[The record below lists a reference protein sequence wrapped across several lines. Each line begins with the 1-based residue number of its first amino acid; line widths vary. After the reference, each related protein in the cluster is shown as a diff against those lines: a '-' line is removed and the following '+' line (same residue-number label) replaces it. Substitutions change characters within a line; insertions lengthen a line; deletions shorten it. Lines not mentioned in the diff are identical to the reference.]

1 MCNLDYLAKL
11 NKTKND
17 YYKRLGHHP
26 KKSYIITITNL
37 YTTIIFCLFTLTEVR
52 GQNNPFGNP
61 LIPDMI
67 ADASI
72 QEINGT
78 FYCYA
83 TTDGYGKGLE
93 TSGPPVVWKS
103 KDFVHWSF
111 EGTYFP
117 SAFAEKY
124 WAPSKA
130 IPANGKY
137 YIYPTINGYMY
148 PAVADHPE
156 GPFKLARGK
165 DEFYKPYTS
174 STLLQCKDP
183 GGIDAEVFID
193 DDGQAYVFWGRRHV
207 ARLAKDMIT
216 VDSIVQVIETPRKE
230 YSEGP
235 IFFKRKGIYYYLYT
249 IGGDEKYQYAYVMSK
264 ISPMG
269 PFEFPKQDIIST
281 TDYEKGIF
289 GPGHGCVFK
298 LEGKDEYYFA
308 YLEFGRR
315 STNRQTYVNK
325 LEFNEDG
332 TIRPIKLSMDG
343 VGALQKIKQQ
353 KKLTIDTIYAS
364 SIASPLKIEPM
375 KDKLFKRTEYFSPY
389 FASDGSNG
397 SRWMADA
404 QDKECWIVADLG
416 KIRKIRKSEV
426 YFVRPTAGH
435 IYTLEGSID
444 GEKWKKCGGS
454 IDLTPRSPQTD
465 SIHEKYRYLRI
476 KIQEGVTGIWE
487 WNIY

>member
-1 MCNLDYLAKL
+1 MKNRKL
-11 NKTKND
+11 FISIVV
-17 YYKRLGHHP
+17 GVFV
-26 KKSYIITITNL
+26 SGIMQ
-37 YTTIIFCLFTLTEVR
+37 

-72 QEINGT
+72 QEIDGT

-83 TTDGYGKGLE
+83 TTDGYGRGLE

-117 SAFAEKY
+117 SAAKEKY
-124 WAPSKA
+124 WAPSKV
-130 IPANGKY
+130 IQANGKY

-148 PAVADHPE
+148 PAVAEHPE

-165 DEFYKPYTS
+165 DKFYLPYTP
-174 STLLQCKDP
+174 STLLQGKNP
-183 GGIDAEVFID
+183 EGIDAEIFID
-193 DDGQAYVFWGRRHV
+193 DDKQAYVFWNKRHV
-207 ARLAKDMIT
+207 AKLADDMLT
-216 VDSIVQVIETPRKE
+216 VDSAVQVIETPQKV

-235 IFFKRKGIYYYLYT
+235 IFFKRKGVYYYLYT
-249 IGGDEKYQYAYVMSK
+249 IGGDEKYQYAYGMSRV
-264 ISPMG
+264 SPMG
-269 PFEFPKQDIIST
+269 PFEFPELNIIST

-298 LEGKDEYYFA
+298 LEGTEDYYFA

-332 TIRPIKLSMDG
+332 TIRPVKLTMEG
-343 VGALQKIKQQ
+343 VGALRKVKQE
-353 KKLTIDTIYAS
+353 KKLAVDTVYAS
-364 SIASPLKIEPM
+364 SMASPLKIEPM
-375 KDKLFKRTEYFSPY
+375 KDKLFKRTEYFVPS
-389 FASDGSNG
+389 FVSDGANG
-397 SRWMADA
+397 SRWMADTH
-404 QDKECWIVADLG
+404 DKECWIVADLG
-416 KIRKIRKSEV
+416 AVRKIRKSEV

-444 GEKWKKCGGS
+444 GEEWQKCGGS
-454 IDLTPRSPQTD
+454 TDLTPRAPQKD
-465 SIHEKYRYLRI
+465 SIHKKYRYLRI
-476 KIQEGVTGIWE
+476 KIQKGVAGIWE

>member
-1 MCNLDYLAKL
+1 MKNKKL
-11 NKTKND
+11 FINIVMG
-17 YYKRLGHHP
+17 LLISGV
-26 KKSYIITITNL
+26 L
-37 YTTIIFCLFTLTEVR
+37 YA
-52 GQNNPFGNP
+52 QNNPFGNP

-72 QEINGT
+72 QEIDGT

-83 TTDGYGKGLE
+83 TTDGYGRGLE

-117 SAFAEKY
+117 SAATEKF
-124 WAPSKA
+124 WAPSKVVQ
-130 IPANGKY
+130 ANGKY

-148 PAVADHPE
+148 PAVAEHPE

-165 DEFYKPYTS
+165 DKFYLPYTP
-174 STLLQCKDP
+174 STLLQGKNP
-183 GGIDAEVFID
+183 EGIDAEIFID
-193 DDGQAYVFWGRRHV
+193 DDQQAYVFWNKKHV
-207 ARLAKDMIT
+207 AKLADDMLT
-216 VDSIVQVIETPRKE
+216 VDSAVQVIETPQKV

-235 IFFKRKGIYYYLYT
+235 IFFKRKGVYYYLYT
-249 IGGDEKYQYAYVMSK
+249 IGGDEKYQYAYGMSRV
-264 ISPMG
+264 SPMG
-269 PFEFPKQDIIST
+269 PFEFPEQNIIST

-298 LEGKDEYYFA
+298 LEGTEDYYFA

-332 TIRPIKLSMDG
+332 TIRSVELTMDG
-343 VGALQKIKQQ
+343 VGALRKVKQEE
-353 KKLTIDTIYAS
+353 KLSIDTVYAS
-364 SIASPLKIEPM
+364 SVACPLKIEPM
-375 KDKLFKRTEYFSPY
+375 KDKLCQRTEYFIPS
-389 FASDGSNG
+389 FVSDGANG
-397 SRWMADA
+397 SRWMADS
-404 QDKECWIVADLG
+404 QDKERWLVADLG
-416 KIRKIRKSEV
+416 RVRRIRKSEV

-444 GEKWKKCGGS
+444 GEKWQKCGGS
-454 IDLTPRSPQTD
+454 IDLTPRSPQID
-465 SIHEKYRYLRI
+465 SIYEKYRYLRI
-476 KIQEGVTGIWE
+476 KIQEGVSGIWE